1 MKTRFLFQTVTICS
15 LFLSCAEAPEYTPRP
30 QQPVTST
37 GSNQGATKTP
47 PTSDAQKTA
56 ANNEAATMTPNT
68 PAAAPTPT
76 PTPTPTPGAAPANPS
91 AGVAATGKTLLMQ
104 SCAASCHV
112 LGGMPGTPIDA
123 RTSALL
129 VQGLGANPQHAVINQ
144 TVPIFTAPAAG
155 APATAHSHVVAYFTS
170 LNAGAVVRG
179 PTLP

>member
-15 LFLSCAEAPEYTPRP
+15 LFLSCAEAPEYTPKP
-30 QQPVTST
+30 QQPVATT

-47 PTSDAQKTA
+47 ATSDAQKTA
-56 ANNEAATMTPNT
+56 TNKDAATMTPNT

-76 PTPTPTPGAAPANPS
+76 PTPTPTPGATPANPS
-91 AGVAATGKTLLMQ
+91 LGVAATGKTLLMQ

-123 RTSALL
+123 RNSAMLL
-129 VQGLGANPQHAVINQ
+129 AGVTFSPQHSIINQ

-155 APATAHSHVVAYFTS
+155 APANAHSHVVAYFGS
-170 LNAGAVVRG
+170 LQAGAIVRG